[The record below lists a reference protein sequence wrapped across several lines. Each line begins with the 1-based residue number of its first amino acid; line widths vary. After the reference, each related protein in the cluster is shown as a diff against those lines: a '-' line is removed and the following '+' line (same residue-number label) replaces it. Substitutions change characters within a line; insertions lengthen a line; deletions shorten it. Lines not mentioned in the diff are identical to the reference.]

1 MKEKIC
7 RIVRNFRKSAKH
19 SFALWLPAA
28 VLLVFAVV
36 LAFFVSTSKDGSFK
50 GCGAQLFVCMGDEIE
65 ADLSLRKMTRMTSC
79 AYRTVWCDA
88 RVVWGKVSGE
98 EFLPPD
104 LSPAV
109 ALPPIDEKADKELF
123 DKLTRQEYLDEQFKK
138 FDNLPPSEVFPED
151 VKALMD
157 QARQERLK
165 LEKEIEEQNKAL
177 LEQLENKSGQNA
189 Q

>member
-7 RIVRNFRKSAKH
+7 RIARNFRKSAKH

-36 LAFFVSTSKDGSFK
+36 LAVFVSTSKDGSFK

-123 DKLTRQEYLDEQFKK
+123 EKLTDPKYLDEQFKK
-138 FDNLPPSEVFPED
+138 FDTLPMPETVPED
-151 VKALMD
+151 PMTLMD

-177 LEQLENKSGQNA
+177 LERLENNAGQNA